1 MAVRWNWKDKLG
13 EICYKEARNGKPI
26 TIKQNIYRGENCLAA
41 LIYEWKDTETKQN
54 MYQFVGFWNDSKH
67 LKNFI
72 ESISKDNNI
81 NLKKVKLNTYYKD
94 FKVISEQFTKARYT
108 VTLYYKEP
116 KEDKQK

>member
-13 EICYKEARNGKPI
+13 ELCCKENNV